1 MALQNKRRLLLAK
14 IETTYGTDPT
24 PTGGANA
31 ILLKGNP
38 VLTPLDAEIVDR
50 DILRAYL
57 GSSEQIIAAYSAKLE
72 FEVEIAGAGA
82 AGTVPAYGP
91 LLRMC
96 AHAETIS
103 AGVSVSYR
111 PISGS
116 FESGTLWFQLPDD
129 TSPSTSPLHKIVG
142 ARGNVMLMFN
152 AKGVPFMK
160 FTMTGLY
167 VAVLDATVPAC
178 TYTGFKTPV
187 AVNKANTTFSFFSYA
202 AKMASFELDAGNEV
216 VYRNLVNEERVMIVD
231 RKGKG
236 STTFDAPTITA
247 KDFFSASLVSTLGAV
262 SLVHGVGAGNIF
274 EVASSTVDLTNPT
287 YGDDNNIATM
297 TMPHTYV
304 PTTAGNDE
312 YVLTVR

>member
-14 IETTYGTDPT
+14 IETTYGTDST
-24 PTGGANA
+24 PTGAANA
-31 ILLKGNP
+31 ILLRGNP

-50 DILRAYL
+50 DILRNYL
-57 GSSEQIIAAYSAKLE
+57 GSSEQIIAAFSMKVE

-116 FESGTLWFQLPDD
+116 FESGTIWFQLPDD
-129 TSPSTSPLHKIVG
+129 TTPAQSPLHKMVG
-142 ARGNVMLMFN
+142 VRGNVMFMFN

-167 VAVLDATVPAC
+167 VAVADAAVISG
-178 TYTGFKTPV
+178 TYTGFRVPV
-187 AVNKANTTFSFFSYA
+187 AVNRANTTYSFHGLA

-216 VYRNLVNEERVMIVD
+216 VYRNLVNEERVVIVD
-231 RKGKG
+231 RKAKG
-236 STTFDAPTITA
+236 TTTFDAPTITA
-247 KDFFSASLVSTLGAV
+247 KDFFAASLVSTLGSI

-274 EVASSTVDLTNPT
+274 EIASSTVDLVSPT
-287 YGDDNNIATM
+287 YGDDNGIATM
-297 TMPHTYV
+297 TMPFTAI

>member
-14 IETTYGTDPT
+14 IETTYGTDST
-24 PTGGANA
+24 PTGAANA
-31 ILLKGNP
+31 ILLRGNP

-50 DILRAYL
+50 DILRNYL
-57 GSSEQIIAAYSAKLE
+57 GSSEQIIAAFSAKVE
-72 FEVEIAGAGA
+72 FEVEIAGAGS

-96 AHAETIS
+96 AHSETIS

-116 FESGTLWFQLPDD
+116 FESGTIWFQLPDD
-129 TSPSTSPLHKIVG
+129 TAPAQSPLHKMVG

-167 VAVLDATVPAC
+167 VAVADAAVISG
-178 TYTGFKTPV
+178 TYTGFRVPV
-187 AVNKANTTFSFFSYA
+187 AVNRANTTLSFHGLA
-202 AKMASFELDAGNEV
+202 AKMSSLELDAGNEV
-216 VYRNLVNEERVMIVD
+216 VYRNLVNEERVVIVD
-231 RKGKG
+231 RKAKG
-236 STTFDAPTITA
+236 TITFDAPTITA
-247 KDFFSASLVSTLGAV
+247 KDFFASSLVSTLGAI

-274 EVASSTVDLTNPT
+274 EIASSTVDLVNPT
-287 YGDDNNIATM
+287 YGDDNSIATM

>member
-1 MALQNKRRLLLAK
+1 MSLQNKRRLLLAK

-24 PTGGANA
+24 PTGAANA

-38 VLTPLDAEIVDR
+38 TLTPLDAEIVDR
-50 DILRAYL
+50 DILRNYL
-57 GSSEQIIAAYSAKLE
+57 GSSEQIVAAYSAKLE

-96 AHAETIS
+96 AHSETVTAS
-103 AGVSVSYR
+103 TKVEYK

-129 TSPSTSPLHKIVG
+129 TTPAQSVVHKMVG
-142 ARGNVMLMFN
+142 ARGNVVFTFN
-152 AKGVPFMK
+152 AKGVPSMK

-167 VAVLDATVPAC
+167 VAVSEAAVISG

-202 AKMASFELDAGNEV
+202 AKMAAFELDAGCEV
-216 VYRNLVNEERVMIVD
+216 VYRNLVNEESVRIVD

-236 STTFDAPTITA
+236 TTTFDAPTITA
-247 KDFFSASLVSTLGAV
+247 KDFFAASLVSTLGAV

-274 EVASSTVDLTNPT
+274 EIASATADLVNPT

-312 YVLTVR
+312 YTLTVR